1 MQLCSPDLLP
11 NTNQSC
17 LWRNVLHS
25 SVQVQFQRWP
35 DIFYFVVVWALWR
48 LRNSWQCVFLSRCI
62 MKWGIVHWTVVV
74 LEDPGPLWENPSQWL
89 ATSFA
94 LESPH
99 TLLSLCCLL
108 LQCVSQHNGRNS
120 LPRYGMHLNVRDGGH
135 IDFKKSSFLHTCTF
149 LSFLTTTRGSSQR
162 KTTTKNAFYQ
172 FVLTVKCI

>member
-120 LPRYGMHLNVRDGGH
+120 LLKYGMHLNMRDGVTLTSKNH
-135 IDFKKSSFLHTCTF
+135 LSSTLALSCPFWPRPEAHHKEKK
-149 LSFLTTTRGSSQR
+149 
-162 KTTTKNAFYQ
+162 KKKNAFYQ
-172 FVLTVKCI
+172 FVLTVKCN